1 MESAKFEPA
10 VKANIF
16 TLVDAQINREIES
29 RSTVAEEISVATSG
43 ENADGNE
50 INVYQWW
57 VVSDAFADAAKAA
70 GEIIIETPFGTIWGR
85 QTCMQGIAQ
94 DLNVQQI
101 FKDMGA
107 I

>member
-1 MESAKFEPA
+1 MKSAKFEPV

-29 RSTVAEEISVATSG
+29 RSAVAEEIAIATSG
-43 ENADGNE
+43 ENADGDE
-50 INVYQWW
+50 INVHQWW
-57 VVSDAFADAAKAA
+57 VVSDAFAEAAKAA

-94 DLNVQQI
+94 DLNFQAI
-101 FKDMGA
+101 LKNMGA